1 MTSRNEGE
9 EPMAVEPTPRPAE
22 WEEVEEAV
30 SNAYFEHEL
39 SPLDDV
45 APSLRLRTLPLGPI
59 RLARIRWGAAVS
71 IRSDHP
77 GAYAVN
83 IPLSGLITAG
93 DEVVSPVGHGAVF
106 RPDTAAP
113 EQKWT
118 NDCEVVGIK
127 LERDYLQREMARVLA
142 RPDLRLPDQVDLT
155 TQAGQSWMTLLRSVV
170 EQLGADQSLWGNAL
184 VAEQLSGTLTTSFIL
199 AVMPEDAD
207 PTGGARPRI
216 IKRVLD
222 RLHEDP
228 ASAWTTADM
237 AEVAG
242 VSVRRL
248 QEGFREYLGV
258 CPRDYLL
265 DLRLERI
272 HEALTMGDAAELSV
286 TDVALEWGITHTGRF
301 AAAYKRKY
309 GVPPSTTLR
318 G

>member
-1 MTSRNEGE
+1 
-9 EPMAVEPTPRPAE
+9 MAMEPTSGPVD
-22 WEEVEEAV
+22 WEGVEEAV

-39 SPLDDV
+39 TPLDDV

-59 RLARIRWGAAVS
+59 RLTRIGWGAAVS
-71 IRSDHP
+71 IRSEHP

-83 IPLSGLITAG
+83 IPIAGRIAAGNGL
-93 DEVVSPVGHGAVF
+93 VSEVGHAAVF

-118 NDCEVVGIK
+118 NDCEIVGIK
-127 LERDYLQREMARVLA
+127 LERNYLQREMSRILA
-142 RPDLRLPDQVDLT
+142 RPDLQLPNRVDLT

-170 EQLGADQSLWGNAL
+170 EQLKTDESLWRNPL
-184 VAEQLSGTLTTSFIL
+184 VSEQLSGALTTSFIL

-228 ASAWTTADM
+228 ASAWTTAEM

-272 HEALTMGDAAELSV
+272 HEELAVGDAAELSV
-286 TDVALEWGITHTGRF
+286 TDVALKWGITHTGRF

-309 GVPPSTTLR
+309 GVAPSVTLR

>member
-1 MTSRNEGE
+1 M
-9 EPMAVEPTPRPAE
+9 EPTPGPVD
-22 WEEVEEAV
+22 WEEVEEVV

-39 SPLDDV
+39 TPLDDV

-59 RLARIRWGAAVS
+59 RLARIGWGAAVS
-71 IRSDHP
+71 IRSEHP

-83 IPLSGLITAG
+83 IPLSGRIAAG
-93 DEVVSPVGHGAVF
+93 NGVISEVGQAAVF
-106 RPDTAAP
+106 RPDIAAP

-118 NDCEVVGIK
+118 NDCEIVGIK
-127 LERDYLQREMARVLA
+127 LERDYLQREMSRILA
-142 RPDLRLPDQVDLT
+142 RPDLQLPDRVDLT

-170 EQLGADQSLWGNAL
+170 EQLKADESLWRNPL
-184 VAEQLSGTLTTSFIL
+184 VAEQLSGALTTSFIL

-228 ASAWTTADM
+228 ASAWTTAEM

-272 HEALTMGDAAELSV
+272 HEELAVGDATELSV
-286 TDVALEWGITHTGRF
+286 TDVALKWGITHTGRF

-309 GVPPSTTLR
+309 GVAPSVTLR
-318 G
+318 K

>member
-1 MTSRNEGE
+1 M
-9 EPMAVEPTPRPAE
+9 EPTPGPVD
-22 WEEVEEAV
+22 WEEVEEVV

-39 SPLDDV
+39 TPLDDV

-59 RLARIRWGAAVS
+59 RLARIGWGAAVS
-71 IRSDHP
+71 IRSEHP

-83 IPLSGLITAG
+83 IPLSGRIAAG
-93 DEVVSPVGHGAVF
+93 NGVISEVGQAAVF
-106 RPDTAAP
+106 RPDIAAP

-118 NDCEVVGIK
+118 NDCEIVGIK
-127 LERDYLQREMARVLA
+127 FERDYLQREMSRILA
-142 RPDLRLPDQVDLT
+142 RPDLQLPDRVDLT

-170 EQLGADQSLWGNAL
+170 EQLKADESLWRNPL
-184 VAEQLSGTLTTSFIL
+184 VAEQLSGALTTSFIL

-228 ASAWTTADM
+228 ASAWTTAEM

-272 HEALTMGDAAELSV
+272 HEELAVGDATELSV
-286 TDVALEWGITHTGRF
+286 TDVALKWGITHTGRF

-309 GVPPSTTLR
+309 GVAPSVTLR

>member
-1 MTSRNEGE
+1 M
-9 EPMAVEPTPRPAE
+9 EPTPGPVD
-22 WEEVEEAV
+22 WEEVEEVV

-39 SPLDDV
+39 TPLDDV

-59 RLARIRWGAAVS
+59 RLARIGWGAAVS
-71 IRSDHP
+71 IRSEHP
-77 GAYAVN
+77 GGYAVN
-83 IPLSGLITAG
+83 IPVSGRISAGEGVLSG
-93 DEVVSPVGHGAVF
+93 VGQAVIF

-113 EQKWT
+113 EQRWSR
-118 NDCEVVGIK
+118 DCEIVGIK
-127 LERDYLQREMARVLA
+127 LERDYLQREMARILA
-142 RPDLRLPDQVDLT
+142 RPDLRLPDRVDLT
-155 TQAGQSWMTLLRSVV
+155 TPAGQSWMTLLRSIV
-170 EQLGADQSLWGNAL
+170 EQLKSDETLWRNPL
-184 VAEQLSGTLTTSFIL
+184 VAEQLSGALTSSFIL

-207 PTGGARPRI
+207 PAGGARPRI

-228 ASAWTTADM
+228 ASAWTTAEM

-272 HEALTMGDAAELSV
+272 HEELAAGDAAELSV
-286 TDVALEWGITHTGRF
+286 TDVALKWGITHTGRF

-309 GVPPSTTLR
+309 GVAPSVTLR
-318 G
+318 R

>member
-1 MTSRNEGE
+1 M
-9 EPMAVEPTPRPAE
+9 EPTPGPVD
-22 WEEVEEAV
+22 WEEVEEVV

-39 SPLDDV
+39 TPLDDV

-59 RLARIRWGAAVS
+59 RLARIGWGAAVS
-71 IRSDHP
+71 IRSEHP

-83 IPLSGLITAG
+83 IPLSGRIAAG
-93 DEVVSPVGHGAVF
+93 NGVISEVGQAAVF
-106 RPDTAAP
+106 RPDIAAP

-118 NDCEVVGIK
+118 NDCEIVGIK
-127 LERDYLQREMARVLA
+127 LERDYLQREMSRILA
-142 RPDLRLPDQVDLT
+142 RPDLQLPDRVDLT

-170 EQLGADQSLWGNAL
+170 EQLKADESLWRNPL
-184 VAEQLSGTLTTSFIL
+184 VAEQLSGALTTSFIL

-228 ASAWTTADM
+228 ASAWTTAEM

-272 HEALTMGDAAELSV
+272 HEELAVGDATELSV
-286 TDVALEWGITHTGRF
+286 TDVALKWGITHTGRF

-309 GVPPSTTLR
+309 GVAPSVTLR